1 MSERRDDDAGHADT
15 IASDGDAAAATT
27 DAGPAAP
34 TPIGPGSELGRYL
47 LGAELGSGGMA
58 TVYRARDRE
67 LRRDVAVKVLF
78 PHLAKKAELT
88 RRFQREARAAAG
100 LEHPS
105 ILRIYDVGVGAA
117 PYIVMELVRGHSL
130 RERAEAEGALLAE
143 LVAAIGARLCA
154 ALAVAHAA
162 GVIHR
167 DVKPANVMIAD
178 DGRLLLADFGVA
190 RLDDDDSLHTRTG
203 ALLGTPSFMAPEQA
217 RGDALDG
224 RADLYAVGVTLYQL
238 ATGGLPF
245 TGPTAKVVAAA
256 QQGAVPA
263 LRRQPAVGAPLS
275 RLIARLM
282 DPDPARRPPDA
293 TTAAAELTALVAA
306 GGLGAPLDEVRAWAL
321 DPTGYRAARTPT
333 VLAALMAEAT
343 AAAAQGATARALA
356 TCDRILALAPAH
368 AGATALV
375 DRVTRRG
382 QARRWMIAGAAA
394 VALGGGAVGAWRA
407 VRGEATPGAV
417 HDGARDG
424 GARDATLDA
433 AGLDGRTLDAAAP
446 LDAGGG
452 EAPVDARALVDAGER
467 EPARRDA
474 GSLAAPLRDAAPL
487 VDAARPLD
495 AARPPDAPPVDAPPA
510 PGAVVLRVDAWCDL
524 TIDGQPRGRATAA
537 PIELAPGRHALVCK
551 QGLGQGAWR
560 QDVVV
565 QSGATQ
571 TLDVTLL
578 ASVTVV
584 NGLADTIRLRDR
596 ALAPGAEAA
605 LRPGRLQVLRADAT
619 ALGWITV
626 PTVARCTVRATPEL
640 ACYP

>member
-1 MSERRDDDAGHADT
+1 VSERRDDDAGHADT
-15 IASDGDAAAATT
+15 VASGGDAPATPA
-27 DAGPAAP
+27 DAGPATAVAAAV
-34 TPIGPGSELGRYL
+34 GPGSQLGRYQL
-47 LGAELGSGGMA
+47 IDELGSGGMA

-67 LRRDVAVKVLF
+67 LRREVAVKVLF

-100 LEHPS
+100 LEHPN
-105 ILRIYDVGVGAA
+105 ILRVYDVGADGA
-117 PYIVMELVRGHSL
+117 PHIVMELVRGQSL

-143 LVAAIGARLCA
+143 LVAAIGACLCA

-162 GVIHR
+162 GVVHR

-190 RLDDDDSLHTRTG
+190 RIDDDDSLHTRTG

-217 RGDALDG
+217 HGDALDG

-238 ATGGLPF
+238 ATGAMPF
-245 TGPTAKVVAAA
+245 AGPTAKILAEA
-256 QQGAVPA
+256 QRGAPPA

-282 DPDPARRPPDA
+282 DPEPSKRPPDA

-306 GGLGAPLDEVRAWAL
+306 GGLGAPADEVRAWAL
-321 DPTGYRAARTPT
+321 DPAAYRAARTPT

-343 AAAAQGATARALA
+343 AAVAQGATARALA
-356 TCDRILALAPAH
+356 TCDRVLALAPDH
-368 AGATALV
+368 AGAAALV
-375 DRVTRRG
+375 ARVTRQG
-382 QARRWMIAGAAA
+382 QTRRWLIAGAAA
-394 VALGGGAVGAWRA
+394 LAVGGGAVGAWRVVGGAAPRVAPDAA
-407 VRGEATPGAV
+407 VVVSDAGAAI
-417 HDGARDG
+417 DGAGVDALADAPPPDAAVVVG
-424 GARDATLDA
+424 DAATGLDAPPPRDAGDRATA
-433 AGLDGRTLDAAAP
+433 RRDAAA
-446 LDAGGG
+446 LEVA
-452 EAPVDARALVDAGER
+452 APVDAA
-467 EPARRDA
+467 
-474 GSLAAPLRDAAPL
+474 LAAPIDAAP
-487 VDAARPLD
+487 R
-495 AARPPDAPPVDAPPA
+495 APIDAPPA

-524 TIDGQPRGRATAA
+524 TIDGQARGRASAA
-537 PIELAPGRHALVCK
+537 PIELAPGRHTLVCK

-560 QDVVV
+560 QEVVV
-565 QSGATQ
+565 ASGATQ

-578 ASVTVV
+578 ASVRVV

-605 LRPGRLQVLRADAT
+605 LRPGRVQVERLRGDGVS

-626 PTVARCTVRATPEL
+626 PAVGRCTVRAAPEL

>member
-15 IASDGDAAAATT
+15 VASGGDAPATPADGGPAIAPAAAAV
-27 DAGPAAP
+27 
-34 TPIGPGSELGRYL
+34 GPGSQLGRYQL
-47 LGAELGSGGMA
+47 IDELGSGGMA

-67 LRRDVAVKVLF
+67 LRREVAVKVLF

-100 LEHPS
+100 LEHPN
-105 ILRIYDVGVGAA
+105 ILRVYDVGADGA
-117 PYIVMELVRGHSL
+117 PHIVMELVRGQSL

-143 LVAAIGARLCA
+143 LVAAIGACLCG

-162 GVIHR
+162 GVVHR

-190 RLDDDDSLHTRTG
+190 RIDDDDSLHTRTG

-217 RGDALDG
+217 HGDALDG

-245 TGPTAKVVAAA
+245 AGPTAKIVAEA
-256 QQGAVPA
+256 QRGATPA

-282 DPDPARRPPDA
+282 DPDPGKRPADA
-293 TTAAAELTALVAA
+293 ATAAAELTALVTA
-306 GGLGAPLDEVRAWAL
+306 GGLGAPADEVRAWAL
-321 DPTGYRAARTPT
+321 DPAAYRAARTPT
-333 VLAALMAEAT
+333 VIAALMAEAT
-343 AAAAQGATARALA
+343 AAVAQGATARALA
-356 TCDRILALAPAH
+356 TCDRVLALAPAH
-368 AGATALV
+368 AGAAALV
-375 DRVTRRG
+375 ARVTRQG
-382 QARRWMIAGAAA
+382 QTRRWLLGGAAA
-394 VALGGGAVGAWRA
+394 LALGGGAVGAWRVLGGA
-407 VRGEATPGAV
+407 AAPGAPDAAAV
-417 HDGARDG
+417 VDG
-424 GARDATLDA
+424 GALIDGMTDGALADAATPDA
-433 AGLDGRTLDAAAP
+433 AGDAGPGPDAAAP
-446 LDAGGG
+446 RDAG
-452 EAPVDARALVDAGER
+452 DRAT
-467 EPARRDA
+467 ARRDA
-474 GSLAAPLRDAAPL
+474 GAIEVAAIVDAAVSAPVDAAP
-487 VDAARPLD
+487 VATI
-495 AARPPDAPPVDAPPA
+495 DAPPA

-524 TIDGQPRGRATAA
+524 AIDGQARGRASAA
-537 PIELAPGRHALVCK
+537 PIELPPGRHTLVCK

-560 QDVVV
+560 QEVVV
-565 QSGATQ
+565 TSGVTQ

-578 ASVTVV
+578 ASVVVV

-605 LRPGRLQVLRADAT
+605 LRPGRVQVERLRGDDAS

-626 PTVARCTVRATPEL
+626 PAVGRCTVRSAPEL